1 MSNWVLFCAEVGD
14 TAIEHNPVLFV
25 SGDLLAAETI
35 DTLGRVYPDLT
46 FTRLDSGKFTPSH
59 RNALREI
66 MNQALRGE
74 LSDLYRR
81 VALSAFECQE
91 NTLLALERAE
101 EKGNLPK
108 EITSEELHGMLR
120 LLPKTAGSKDDVKPS
135 RQGDMKLVQNDTSDG
150 DAGIQIDEAR
160 RLRRSYLSAYRALEY
175 AQKKTGRKLTVH
187 EAFEW
192 LAENEIED
200 DEASA
205 ELYEYEL
212 PKKATFK
219 RYVTAARKAIG
230 NPKNRSR
237 SGRTSRS
244 IVSSD
249 EI

>member
-1 MSNWVLFCAEVGD
+1 MNDWVLFCAEAGD
-14 TAIEHNPVLFV
+14 TATEDNPVLFV

-108 EITSEELHGMLR
+108 EITSEELHGMLG
-120 LLPKTAGSKDDVKPS
+120 LLRKAAGSKDDE
-135 RQGDMKLVQNDTSDG
+135 RETEQSDAPPENKYELLAKIP
-150 DAGIQIDEAR
+150 DYRRNAYMIFLHAEAESNKKGNWQ
-160 RLRRSYLSAYRALEY
+160 RLTDREAY
-175 AQKKTGRKLTVH
+175 
-187 EAFEW
+187 EW
-192 LAENEIED
+192 LKENRLED
-200 DEASA
+200 VGTLAD
-205 ELYEYEL
+205 YKL
-212 PKKATFK
+212 PSYDTWS
-219 RYVTAARKAIG
+219 RNLRGARKALREQQYVPRKDRQ
-230 NPKNRSR
+230 N
-237 SGRTSRS
+237 
-244 IVSSD
+244 
-249 EI
+249 